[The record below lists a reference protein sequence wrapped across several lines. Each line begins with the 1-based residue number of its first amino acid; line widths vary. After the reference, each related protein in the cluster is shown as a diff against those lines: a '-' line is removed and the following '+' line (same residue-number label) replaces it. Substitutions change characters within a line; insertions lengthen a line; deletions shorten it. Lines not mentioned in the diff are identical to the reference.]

1 MGPKVYPPKHILHK
15 KLGLLLKHMVKRKN
29 WSQCHSVA
37 MSLTRLQYTLSI
49 KAMALPHFAS
59 VQCSLK
65 HIFPIWFLDTY
76 LDQKS
81 YQNHKTLM
89 TILEALPNYSRSK
102 SLCCACMNF
111 GAEEFHILKAPI
123 ESTQHKFSF
132 ELTGRNHF
140 MRLPSASRRKYFM
153 IRLSNDINCSSN
165 SSFMWQKRHSEAGE
179 QVIWTKNHIPP
190 HTIPEVWWIRRQVT
204 A

>member
-1 MGPKVYPPKHILHK
+1 MTKQHEKLKSKLHWESIVLTGYPSRETKKMGSKVYPPKHILHK
-15 KLGLLLKHMVKRKN
+15 KLGLLLKHMVKGKN

-37 MSLTRLQYTLSI
+37 MSLTRLQYTLII

-89 TILEALPNYSRSK
+89 KILEALLNYSRSK

-111 GAEEFHILKAPI
+111 GAENF
-123 ESTQHKFSF
+123 
-132 ELTGRNHF
+132 
-140 MRLPSASRRKYFM
+140 PSWM
-153 IRLSNDINCSSN
+153 
-165 SSFMWQKRHSEAGE
+165 
-179 QVIWTKNHIPP
+179 PP
-190 HTIPEVWWIRRQVT
+190 
-204 A
+204 